1 MAVRRRFWF
10 PDPRPSTLTRPPPP
24 QPPATRSDGN
34 CSISS
39 PRDPSPVRR
48 VPHPNLAF
56 FGGWPTQVWV
66 PHSIAHFAIEWG
78 SEAACSSPSPVRSLP
93 NFPRKRSSLPE
104 CVLHSHAPVRPPAV
118 FHSLQLCVSEPSG
131 VNAEIKLRRRE
142 GIWGIAGRS
151 VTPLNRTKRD

>member
-1 MAVRRRFWF
+1 MKKVRLVGAEITFESAASQGPEVHATTPGVHATLC
-10 PDPRPSTLTRPPPP
+10 PDGPT
-24 QPPATRSDGN
+24 
-34 CSISS
+34 
-39 PRDPSPVRR
+39 
-48 VPHPNLAF
+48 
-56 FGGWPTQVWV
+56 GGWPTQVWV

-131 VNAEIKLRRRE
+131 VTAEIKLRRRE
-142 GIWGIAGRS
+142 GIGGIVGRI